1 MSTHLPYEPVNH
13 SHRPWHLVLISGE
26 FAHVC
31 DSNGNLIAKVN
42 VAEPLGPGNAAL
54 IAAAPDLLAAVL
66 ALETLY
72 LDVLPVLTAHASES
86 QGPIGRQEDRLP
98 VAVHLA
104 TQALQRLSSARN
116 AVAALSGTG

>member
-1 MSTHLPYEPVNH
+1 MSTPFPYEPANH
-13 SHRPWHLVLISGE
+13 SHRPWHLVPMSGE
-26 FAHVC
+26 HAHVC

-42 VAEPLGPGNAAL
+42 VPEAFGPGNGAL
-54 IAAAPDLLAAVL
+54 IAAAPDLLAAVK

-86 QGPIGRQEDRLP
+86 QGGQEDRLP
-98 VAVHLA
+98 VAIHLA
-104 TQALQRLSSARN
+104 TQALQRLSSARS